1 MELGYFDSGKSFFFL
16 IFVRACGSNEF
27 SCAWRS
33 FAYGDGVVPCPCRA
47 RRRERRGGGGDEV
60 RRVVPARCQ
69 KQALQFYHPPK
80 SRPPQIGFL
89 CCGSR
94 SDRIRRR
101 GDGVTSR
108 RGIYL
113 SVSVLAFESVAA
125 FEVCDTRYR
134 VERRVVVVPRWQV
147 RGMCSRSNTQ

>member
-1 MELGYFDSGKSFFFL
+1 MRVGQTSFR
-16 IFVRACGSNEF
+16 VRGGALRTGMA
-27 SCAWRS
+27 SC
-33 FAYGDGVVPCPCRA
+33 PA
-47 RRRERRGGGGDEV
+47 RVALDVERGGGGGDEV